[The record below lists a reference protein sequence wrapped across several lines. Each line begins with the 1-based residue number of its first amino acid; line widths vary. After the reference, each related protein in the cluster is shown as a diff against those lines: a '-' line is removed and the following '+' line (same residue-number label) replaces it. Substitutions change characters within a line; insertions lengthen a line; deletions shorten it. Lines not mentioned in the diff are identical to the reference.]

1 MLLLSHSLFNIA
13 VRYQSHI
20 QKWMET
26 LSEDL
31 HPSHLDDEELVR
43 RASFAV
49 RNGAVRALSYDPYEH
64 TLEARVHD
72 VSSAVVTI
80 HLVDEEITC
89 SCPEK
94 RLCRHS
100 LAVIFSLYMQK
111 FSLSEWLQEWRLKK
125 TEQLSI
131 LANERTPESWNA
143 IVQSTFNA
151 VSGDWS
157 WKERYYIDSS
167 INQMKQK
174 LKKFMPF
181 EREWQPLYD
190 VYTRTMLLRLLFEVS
205 EELNENLF
213 RATIQADIEDM
224 QHQLITL
231 SNKPRLF
238 AADPFY
244 DALVLHVRHI
254 VYDLKTMDDLRFN
267 LLHAFWV
274 IMLTEK
280 GRREEEYKYLLDIK
294 NFDNDIFRA
303 FFCVLLKKP
312 QELREIA
319 DKIHASQMPE
329 WMHLAKLAK
338 EQDDLTS
345 LTIILHA
352 MRPHIFDY
360 VNSHLSAWNRS
371 LFVSKLYA
379 LYKHIDMPDDE
390 REQLFWQFGSFG
402 VRAYSDFLIDQH
414 RYQDW
419 VALHHRFASTLDYA
433 ESCGM
438 KTIIQE
444 APEAVLPFY
453 HVLALSE
460 VRERNRHNYKQAVRI
475 WKKMKSAAKK
485 SGKTDYWNL
494 YVSEIQTKYRR
505 LRALQEEI
513 QKGNLPL

>member
-13 VRYQSHI
+13 VRYQTHV
-20 QKWMET
+20 QQWME
-26 LSEDL
+26 SIAEDL
-31 HPSHLDDEELVR
+31 HPSHQEDEELVR
-43 RASFAV
+43 RASFSV

-64 TLEARVHD
+64 ILEAKVQD
-72 VSSAVVTI
+72 VSPAIVSI
-80 HLVDEEITC
+80 HLVEEQITC

-94 RLCRHS
+94 RLCRHC
-100 LAVIFSLYMQK
+100 LAVVFSLYMQK

-125 TEQLSI
+125 SEQLSL

-157 WKERYYIDSS
+157 WKERYYIDNS

-181 EREWQPLYD
+181 EREWQPLYE
-190 VYTRTMLLRLLFEVS
+190 VYTKTMLLRMLFDVS
-205 EELNENLF
+205 EDMNENLF
-213 RATIQADIEDM
+213 RATIQTDIEDI
-224 QHQLITL
+224 QHQLLNL
-231 SNKPRLF
+231 SSKPRLF
-238 AADPFY
+238 SADPFY
-244 DALVLHVRHI
+244 DALVIHVRHI
-254 VYDLKTMDDLRFN
+254 AYELETMADLRFN
-267 LLHAFWV
+267 LFHAYWV
-274 IMLTEK
+274 ILLTEK
-280 GRREEEYKYLLDIK
+280 ARREQEFAYLNESK
-294 NFDNDIFRA
+294 NLNNDLFRA
-303 FFCVLLKKP
+303 LFCLLLKKP
-312 QELREIA
+312 DELKVITDRILPS
-319 DKIHASQMPE
+319 DMPE

-338 EQDDLTS
+338 EQDDLAS

-352 MRPHIFDY
+352 MRPHIFEY

-371 LFVSKLYA
+371 VFVSKLYA
-379 LYKHIDMPDDE
+379 LYKFIEMPDAE

-402 VRAYSDFLIDQH
+402 VRAYSDFLIDQQ

-419 VALHHRFASTLDYA
+419 VALHHRFGSTLDYA
-433 ESCGM
+433 ESCGL
-438 KTIIQE
+438 KTVLQE
-444 APEAVLPFY
+444 APETVLPLY
-453 HVLALSE
+453 HVLALTE

-485 SGKTDYWNL
+485 SGKTDYWNN
-494 YVSEIQTKYRR
+494 YVGELQAKYRR